1 MRDEKLKK
9 YRNHEVYLKN
19 ESGITEQVLL
29 KIEENLKEKIKQY
42 KNNQTNTEL
51 SEKEKKQLK
60 KEKKQLKKEISAGIY
75 TEEVDDKQI
84 LIYFFFNKKKDILYL
99 NDILILE
106 ESTSTKKEYR
116 FKIHLLT
123 SIIALCLYISVFY
136 CYNGGFTFKYEWV
149 KHLLIFLVL
158 LYFISGIL
166 FIWKCYRSLG
176 MKKYKIKKKD
186 WLDRFLDVIYIPKF
200 EIDLAKTSIFYLL
213 IQYFLV
219 QIIFSREFTGLIGLI
234 IAIIILYLTIYFF
247 INILIAFFKITQI
260 NTIFLV
266 SIMLITFL
274 LGMVDTNNWV
284 AVTLVI
290 AIFSLL
296 FSEDVW
302 RLFNDKEK
310 PLSKLYNT
318 KENQEIVKRNSFKL
332 KLGISS
338 ASLLIYILLLIIGN
352 RTFLLD
358 VFNTINT
365 TKIQKHSFVGN
376 VYIGFDKVII
386 GAVIYMLYVILDNKF
401 KKKNGVGLN
410 KTLKR
415 IFEPVIDRAISIV
428 YSGVEIKEIEVN
440 NSIKLDERM
449 EELIVK
455 NPELLIKNTQNSPE
469 GTNYFLR
476 KENSKYQLKIIY
488 PTNKIDERDIEIKF
502 YKKGKLKKK

>member
-1 MRDEKLKK
+1 
-9 YRNHEVYLKN
+9 
-19 ESGITEQVLL
+19 
-29 KIEENLKEKIKQY
+29 
-42 KNNQTNTEL
+42 
-51 SEKEKKQLK
+51 
-60 KEKKQLKKEISAGIY
+60 
-75 TEEVDDKQI
+75 
-84 LIYFFFNKKKDILYL
+84 
-99 NDILILE
+99 
-106 ESTSTKKEYR
+106 
-116 FKIHLLT
+116 
-123 SIIALCLYISVFY
+123 
-136 CYNGGFTFKYEWV
+136 
-149 KHLLIFLVL
+149 
-158 LYFISGIL
+158 
-166 FIWKCYRSLG
+166 
-176 MKKYKIKKKD
+176 
-186 WLDRFLDVIYIPKF
+186 
-200 EIDLAKTSIFYLL
+200 
-213 IQYFLV
+213 
-219 QIIFSREFTGLIGLI
+219 
-234 IAIIILYLTIYFF
+234 
-247 INILIAFFKITQI
+247 
-260 NTIFLV
+260 
-266 SIMLITFL
+266 
-274 LGMVDTNNWV
+274 MVDTNNWV

-358 VFNTINT
+358 IFNTINT

-410 KTLKR
+410 KTLKG
-415 IFEPVIDRAISIV
+415 IFEPVIARAISIV
-428 YSGVEIKEIEVN
+428 YSGVEIKELEVN